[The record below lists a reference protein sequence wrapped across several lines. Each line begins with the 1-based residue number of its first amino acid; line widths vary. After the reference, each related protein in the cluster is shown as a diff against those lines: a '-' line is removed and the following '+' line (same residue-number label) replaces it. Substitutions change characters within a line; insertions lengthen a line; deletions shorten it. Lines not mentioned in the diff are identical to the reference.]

1 MLVKIHCDQAGLV
14 IAIARRPSPL
24 PHALR
29 CTTARCTHSSL
40 DAIAAAQKQAKNG
53 SRALRLGLRRK
64 LLLRVAPDAPPR
76 WAGAV
81 ALRCLRGAA
90 AVHGH
95 VLRHNQTVLA
105 HATSPALVLRYERAG
120 DEVFEDAPAW
130 LCDHVVVEVTAA
142 ANQQLAVTEA
152 PDVAWRRAFRGRGR
166 GARDTCII
174 WRPLAE
180 PQPGARLPC
189 ASQASIR

>member
-1 MLVKIHCDQAGLV
+1 M
-14 IAIARRPSPL
+14 
-24 PHALR
+24 
-29 CTTARCTHSSL
+29 
-40 DAIAAAQKQAKNG
+40 AAEPFAWA
-53 SRALRLGLRRK
+53 SDEK
-64 LLLRVAPDAPPR
+64 LLLRVAPDAPLALR
-76 WAGAV
+76 GAV
-81 ALRCLRGAA
+81 TLRCLKGAA

-120 DEVFEDAPAW
+120 DETVEDAPAW

-152 PDVAWRRAFRGRGR
+152 PDVPGIVRFEGVAVAPVTH
-166 GARDTCII
+166 AAI

-180 PQPGARLPC
+180 PQPWREALYG
-189 ASQASIR
+189 SQASIR